1 MVRRLVVNADDFGF
15 TRDVNAGIAE
25 AYQRGILTATTLM
38 ANGEAFEDAVRQ
50 AGENPGL
57 DVGVH
62 LVLVGMP
69 GLPAT
74 LGDCVRAVYSG
85 GLEVYGEFAR
95 QVRKVIGA
103 GIRPTHLDTHK
114 HTHLLPPVLR
124 AVCTVAEEFGIEWV
138 RTPGDFPFAYGRKG
152 VVSAAMRWRQWG
164 MRREIRAAGLRHTDW
179 FTGFSWTGAFT
190 EKELVRLMAGLP
202 EGVTELMCHP
212 GNLEGELETA
222 GTRLKGSRVLE
233 LRALTHPA
241 VREAMEAGGVELV
254 GYRELTS
261 DRS

>member
-1 MVRRLVVNADDFGF
+1 
-15 TRDVNAGIAE
+15 
-25 AYQRGILTATTLM
+25 
-38 ANGEAFEDAVRQ
+38 
-50 AGENPGL
+50 
-57 DVGVH
+57 
-62 LVLVGMP
+62 
-69 GLPAT
+69 
-74 LGDCVRAVYSG
+74 
-85 GLEVYGEFAR
+85 
-95 QVRKVIGA
+95 
-103 GIRPTHLDTHK
+103 
-114 HTHLLPPVLR
+114 
-124 AVCTVAEEFGIEWV
+124 
-138 RTPGDFPFAYGRKG
+138 
-152 VVSAAMRWRQWG
+152 

>member
-1 MVRRLVVNADDFGF
+1 MARRLVVNADDFGF
-15 TRDVNAGIAE
+15 TRDVNAGIVE
-25 AYQRGILTATTLM
+25 AHQRGILTATTLM
-38 ANGEAFEDAVRQ
+38 ANGEAFEDAVRL

-85 GLEVYGEFAR
+85 GLDIYGEFSG
-95 QVRKVIGA
+95 QVRKVMAA

-124 AVCTVAEEFGIEWV
+124 AVCTVAKKFGIRWV
-138 RTPGDFPFAYGRKG
+138 RTPGDFPFGYGRKEL
-152 VVSAAMRWRQWG
+152 VTAMMRWRQEG
-164 MRREIRAAGLRHTDW
+164 MRREIARAGLRHTDW

-190 EKELVRLMAGLP
+190 EKELGKLLAGLQD
-202 EGVTELMCHP
+202 GVTELMCHP
-212 GNLEGELETA
+212 GKLGGELEKA
-222 GTRLKGSRVLE
+222 GTRLKASRVME

-241 VREAMEAGGVELV
+241 VRGAMEAAGVELV
-254 GYRELTS
+254 GYRDL
-261 DRS
+261 